1 MTGSAI
7 AAVFASTLVAAL
19 LAGCGGGRDTS
30 RATQVVAK
38 VNDEEL
44 SVHQL
49 NYHLQRTPTVS
60 PERVAEVRREV
71 LERLI
76 DQELAV
82 QLAREA
88 KLDRD
93 AEVLQR
99 LDAARRDVL
108 SRAWFERVAAQVS
121 KPDAAEVARFFDEHP
136 ALFNERRVWRL
147 NEIVLPSAPADWPRI
162 SRELESA
169 KSAFEAAMLLRR
181 RGIDTAVATDVARP
195 SETVPLDVL
204 PRMARMKPGDLIAYL
219 NGPQVVI
226 VEVRS
231 FQPAPLD
238 ATQARASIEQYLMNR
253 RRIDAV
259 QAEAKRLRAGAK
271 ISYVGEF
278 AGAAPAGGAVS
289 PAPAAAPAAAGA
301 PAIPSSAAGSAP
313 PAGAPPKDVVDK
325 GIGGLR

>member
-1 MTGSAI
+1 MTGSTTAVVLAATI
-7 AAVFASTLVAAL
+7 AAALV
-19 LAGCGGGRDTS
+19 AGCGGGRDTA

-49 NYHLQRTPTVS
+49 NYHLQRTPAAS
-60 PERVAEVRREV
+60 PERLAEVRREV

-121 KPDAAEVARFFDEHP
+121 KPDAAEVSRFFDEHP
-136 ALFNERRVWRL
+136 ALFTDRRVWRL
-147 NEIVLPSAPADWPRI
+147 NEIVLPSAPADWSRI
-162 SRELESA
+162 ARELESA
-169 KSAFEAAMLLRR
+169 KSAAEAATLLRR
-181 RGIDTAVATDVARP
+181 RGIDTAVATDVARA

-204 PRMARMKPGDLIAYL
+204 PRMARLKPGDLIAYL

-271 ISYVGEF
+271 VSYVGEF
-278 AGAAPAGGAVS
+278 AGASPSSEAAS
-289 PAPAAAPAAAGA
+289 PAPAAAPA
-301 PAIPSSAAGSAP
+301 PAAGSAP
-313 PAGAPPKDVVDK
+313 PAGAPPKDVIDK

>member
-1 MTGSAI
+1 MAGSAT
-7 AAVFASTLVAAL
+7 AVVFATALAAAL
-19 LAGCGGGRDTS
+19 VAGCGGGRDTA

-49 NYHLQRTPTVS
+49 NYHLQRAPAVS
-60 PERVAEVRREV
+60 PERLAEVRREV

-121 KPDAAEVARFFDEHP
+121 KPDAAEVSRFFDEHP
-136 ALFNERRVWRL
+136 ALFTERRVWRL

-162 SRELESA
+162 ARELEPA
-169 KSAFEAAMLLRR
+169 KSAAEAATLLRR

-204 PRMARMKPGDLIAYL
+204 PRMARMKPGELIAYM

-271 ISYVGEF
+271 IGYVGEF
-278 AGAAPAGGAVS
+278 AGALPAGGAGS
-289 PAPAAAPAAAGA
+289 PAPAAAPS
-301 PAIPSSAAGSAP
+301 PAAGSAP
-313 PAGAPPKDVVDK
+313 TGGSAPKDVIDK
-325 GIGGLR
+325 GLGGLR